1 AVRPTAVRRY
11 TRARVPVLRLV
22 RVMAAPCVTPAMG
35 LSIPVTDPASAQDG
49 SGVSTLAHANAEL
62 PGRGGKPERDRRL
75 LRAWQTLTSETSAMS
90 GSTSPWRRRLHPS
103 GPLTIGKRMLAP
115 RATY

>member
-1 AVRPTAVRRY
+1 RLPVNTEPSLLRDRIIYWAMLPTEA
-11 TRARVPVLRLV
+11 L
-22 RVMAAPCVTPAMG
+22 CVNYFKSECP
-35 LSIPVTDPASAQDG
+35 SDR
-49 SGVSTLAHANAEL
+49 TLAHANAEL
-62 PGRGGKPERDRRL
+62 PGRGGKPDRDRRL
-75 LRAWQTLTSETSAMS
+75 VRAWRTLTSETSAMS